1 MVCGCGQFIDPPQV
15 GVTCGNVS
23 AGVSCGRLRGMTM
36 RIFCVT
42 YEVGGVCCE
51 MCYPAMDSQQAIK
64 LCEEDFPHSRYY
76 VAQEVE

>member
-1 MVCGCGQFIDPPQV
+1 
-15 GVTCGNVS
+15 
-23 AGVSCGRLRGMTM
+23 M

-51 MCYPAMDSQQAIK
+51 MCYPAMDAQQAIK

-76 VAQEVE
+76 VAQEV